1 MIEFFKWQGH
11 PDQEREKD
19 VGFYIIQP
27 SRFITFGTPGR
38 RGKYQ
43 YLGWFYMNGECHFED
58 RLNHSASPDKLRDV
72 TLPLTKENWQSMI
85 RDIFEE
91 DWEIEL

>member
-11 PDQEREKD
+11 PDKERKKN

-27 SRFITFGTPGR
+27 SKFITFRTPGR
-38 RGKYQ
+38 RSKYQ
-43 YLGWFYMNGECHFED
+43 YLGWFFIDDECHFGD
-58 RLNHSASPDKLRDV
+58 RINHSSASYELKDIA
-72 TLPLTKENWQSMI
+72 LPLTKENWQSMI
-85 RDIFEE
+85 RDIFEK